1 MSTVHEANDT
11 NLAPRPLV
19 TRPELDRAT
28 WFGSNFITA
37 LATSEETGGRYALLR
52 LQNQRSY
59 APPPHRHGPEAFY
72 VVGGVLRFDIE
83 GQEIVLTEGSFLEVP
98 PGAWHTFAVESEEA
112 EFLILAAPGWGID
125 QFFRQAGRPAEASER
140 PAGRVGP
147 PDLAT
152 LQSVGSQFQ
161 MEFAPPGSSPKELAQ
176 RS

>member
-1 MSTVHEANDT
+1 MSTAHDAD
-11 NLAPRPLV
+11 LAPRPLV
-19 TRPELDRAT
+19 THPDPGRAT
-28 WFGSNFITA
+28 WFGSNFISA
-37 LATSEETGGRYALLR
+37 LATSEETNGRYALLR

-59 APPPHRHGPEAFY
+59 SPPPHRHGPEAFY

-83 GQEIVLTEGSFLEVP
+83 GEEIVLTEGSFLEVP